1 MAYVDLE
8 DGPRVLA
15 HVAGEPERLV
25 VGTSVVLRPANDE
38 GDLIVEAAL

>member
-15 HVAGEPERLV
+15 HYPGSEVAP
-25 VGTSVVLRPANDE
+25 VGSEVELAPSID
-38 GDLIVEAAL
+38 GDLQVVPI